1 MGILGVRQPFGFM
14 GLRRWLGLGWLTGPI
29 FGKELRVSS
38 RRRRNY
44 WLRSVYVLL
53 LTIFIT
59 VVWISVVEYH
69 GNAALQQSRT
79 AVAGKEI
86 VMTTVLFQFVATQV
100 LAVIMLSTA
109 ISDEVYHR
117 TLGLLMTTPIDSLQI
132 VMGKVLSKLIQLLLL
147 LAITLPVLAIVRV
160 FGGVSWGYLL
170 SSFCVT
176 LTAVLLAGSL
186 SLLFSI
192 GNRRAYA
199 VIVRTMFVL
208 GSFYFALPAAVGAM
222 LKGVLVP
229 GFGLLGG
236 ARSSASSGLLVFLSH
251 LNPFYAIWE
260 TTQRMLS
267 PGQATPFHWLL
278 HCALVFG
285 LSLIVLGWAV
295 KVVRRVALRQAT
307 GQLDVSAKPRKR
319 RPRRGAG
326 ATSEIGPVKRV
337 VGPPVIWK
345 ELRAPFIQGVDNRN
359 SYIGLLMAILAL
371 FVTYWATAR
380 DGALD
385 ENFAHTSYGLLFVL
399 IGIVLSVV
407 FSATRITSERES
419 QTWPLLLATALGDRA
434 ILLGKAVSA
443 FRRCLPIWGLLAG
456 HLVLFVFVG
465 YIHPIA
471 IVHVLIVVAW
481 LTSFITAAGLY
492 FSMRF
497 TRTTSAV
504 VAGFALVV
512 GLWVVA
518 PMLLGMLSM
527 TGKSA
532 DSLKDAMWFHPVLQ
546 TQMILTGGSGA
557 QNADL
562 PLRSLRYEGPLGTV
576 RVGRM
581 TVILLATGLVYI
593 LAALFLFWRAK
604 CRLRRSVF

>member
-1 MGILGVRQPFGFM
+1 MLASLKRVWP
-14 GLRRWLGLGWLTGPI
+14 GLGWLTGPI

-44 WLRSVYVLL
+44 WLRSMYVLL

-69 GNAALQQSRT
+69 GSAALQQSRT
-79 AVAGKEI
+79 AVAGKQI
-86 VMTTVLFQFVATQV
+86 VMTTVLFQFLATQV

-117 TLGLLMTTPIDSLQI
+117 TLGLLMTTPINSLQI

-147 LAITLPVLAIVRV
+147 LGIALPVLAIVRV

-176 LTAVLLAGSL
+176 VTAVLLAGSL

-208 GSFYFALPAAVGAM
+208 GSFYFVLPAALAAVF
-222 LKGVLVP
+222 KGIVVP
-229 GFGLLGG
+229 GFGLLGSG
-236 ARSSASSGLLVFLSH
+236 RSSASGGLFVFLSH

-267 PGQATPFHWLL
+267 PRQATPFHWPL
-278 HCALVFG
+278 HCALLFS
-285 LSLIVLGWAV
+285 LSFIVLAWAV

-307 GQLDVSAKPRKR
+307 GQLDLSAKPRKR
-319 RPRRGAG
+319 RLRRRTG
-326 ATSEIGPVKRV
+326 ATQAALPAAGPVKRV

-399 IGIVLSVV
+399 MGIVFSVV

-419 QTWPLLLATALGDRA
+419 QTWPLLLTTALSDRA

-456 HLVLFVFVG
+456 HLVLFVFAG

-481 LTSFITAAGLY
+481 LTSFVTAAGLY

-497 TRTTSAV
+497 ARTTSAV

-527 TGKSA
+527 TGKRA
-532 DSLKDAMWFHPVLQ
+532 DLLKDYLWFHPVLQ
-546 TQMILTGGSGA
+546 TQMILTGGSGVDH
-557 QNADL
+557 ADL
-562 PLRSLRYEGPLGTV
+562 PLRSLRYEGPLGMV

-593 LAALFLFWRAK
+593 LAALIFFWRAK